1 MLDDFQGVK
10 RYSRMLISTKPFF
23 IMFLDYAPYF
33 CPDEA
38 TTELDSPPFGYE
50 KIYDLGR
57 TREAHDDHK
66 LPETESASWKTQQA
80 NLFEGTYERDS
91 RVPEKTPNS
100 TSPSTPSMF
109 YENHWINQSTL
120 FPFSFH
126 DFEMKPRAEGTADA
140 ESPEKTQLQC
150 ATCKKDFDTRTA
162 LEEHVKSTHTNSNR
176 SYTCQFCNKSFSRSW
191 NFQRHV
197 LIHKGMQ

>member
-1 MLDDFQGVK
+1 MYCAIQIIRFN
-10 RYSRMLISTKPFF
+10 RISSC
-23 IMFLDYAPYF
+23 FLTDYTPYF
-33 CPDEA
+33 CPDDA

-57 TREAHDDHK
+57 TREAQDDHK
-66 LPETESASWKTQQA
+66 LPETESAQQR
-80 NLFEGTYERDS
+80 NMFEGTYERDH

-100 TSPSTPSMF
+100 MSPPTPSIF
-109 YENHWINQSTL
+109 YDNHWINQSTL

-126 DFEMKPRAEGTADA
+126 DFEIKPRAEGTET
-140 ESPEKTQLQC
+140 ESPENPKNQLQC
-150 ATCKKDFDTRTA
+150 VTCKKDFDTRVA
-162 LEEHVKSTHTNSNR
+162 LEDHVKTTHTNSNR

-197 LIHKGMQ
+197 LIHKGRYTAR